1 MAMFCPC
8 HSAAKMRGGLL
19 ALLLVGAMTSPALAQ
34 LKPEA
39 EQWLTQD
46 EARAALLGVDMD
58 GYSPSSKMA
67 WRECIDP
74 QGTTLYETPFGVQ
87 NGVLEV
93 NAWGEACFAYDDDD
107 YASWQCFRVRL
118 TGTGIVFENDFGDVF
133 VTTSLV
139 RGVRTCRAEL
149 IG

>member
-1 MAMFCPC
+1 
-8 HSAAKMRGGLL
+8 MRSWLL
-19 ALLLVGAMTSPALAQ
+19 AIAVSLCAAAPSQAQ

-39 EQWLTQD
+39 DRWLDQE
-46 EARAALLGVDMD
+46 EALAALLGIDMD
-58 GYSPSSKMA
+58 GYSPSAGMT

-93 NAWGEACFAYDDDD
+93 NDWGEACFAYDDDD
-107 YASWQCFRVRL
+107 YATWQCFRVKL
-118 TGTGIVFENDFGDVF
+118 TGSGLVFENDFGDVF
-133 VTTSLV
+133 VTTSLM
-139 RGVRTCRAEL
+139 RGVRTCRPEL

>member
-1 MAMFCPC
+1 MQRWLLAVAM
-8 HSAAKMRGGLL
+8 GLL
-19 ALLLVGAMTSPALAQ
+19 AAPPSAAQ

-39 EQWLTQD
+39 DRWLDQD
-46 EARAALLGVDMD
+46 EALAALLGIDMD
-58 GYSPSSKMA
+58 GYSPSGNMV

-93 NAWGEACFAYDDDD
+93 NDWGEACFAYDDDE
-107 YASWQCFRVRL
+107 YATWQCFRVKL
-118 TGTGIVFENDFGDVF
+118 TGSGLIFENDFGDVF

-139 RGVRTCRAEL
+139 RGVRTCRPEL

>member
-1 MAMFCPC
+1 MKAVIV
-8 HSAAKMRGGLL
+8 
-19 ALLLVGAMTSPALAQ
+19 ALVLVLVGSAPALAQ
-34 LKPEA
+34 LKPDV

-46 EARAALLGVDMD
+46 EARAALLGIDMD
-58 GYSPSSKMA
+58 GYSPSAGMA

-87 NGVLEV
+87 NGVLEI
-93 NAWGEACFAYDDDD
+93 NEWGEACFAYDDDD

-139 RGVRTCRAEL
+139 RGVRTCRPEL